1 MKINRLL
8 VFLCCLLPL
17 TSQGGD
23 LFNPAPSV
31 IESPRDDAAFARLT
45 TNSEGKTP
53 VVKNLDAAWIKTLA
67 DRGEPKL
74 YTKANS
80 KDFAYIGMPIG
91 GIGAGE
97 LYLSGDGRLWGWDIF
112 NTRCVGG
119 FPVELGLAYVSPHTV
134 GDPADITQ
142 TLVEQ
147 GFVLRTK
154 VGDKV
159 DTRTLDK
166 KGFADVEFSGQYPIG
181 KVSYSDPACPVQVKL
196 EAFSPYIPGSVK
208 DSSYPAT
215 IFNYT
220 LENTSA
226 DKVECTLGGWLE
238 NPIAR
243 TTRGLTPAILETK
256 ASRGVNYAMLGYSVA
271 TGPSKGANGFDII
284 NDFQTSQYK
293 PWKVEK
299 EAPPTDT
306 VGHAA
311 KEHWVNYS
319 VGSYFHGD
327 AKFPGKLISPS
338 FVIKRP
344 WLTFLISGGD
354 KVGTEGVNLVV
365 DGQVVQTATVQMREL
380 LHPVAW
386 DVKNLVGK
394 TAHVEITLIDSQFW
408 GHLAVYDIAQADQ
421 KAIAVPLEKQI
432 DAGSMG
438 FAAVRDATSNFIHA
452 GIQMVDDR
460 VFPEYPIGT
469 VEVIAQVNGPD
480 YPTACLDAPAAD
492 SAQVNTTDPNA
503 KLVGAVRRHVTLAPG
518 EKVTLSF
525 IVSWYFPNPMTL
537 GLQTSNSRQYGSRF
551 KSAQAVVEH
560 LATDFTRLTDATRQ
574 WNATWYDSTLPYWFL
589 DRTFLNA
596 STLATSTFYALS
608 DGRYYGYEGRYSCT
622 GTCTHV
628 YGYQQVMG
636 FLFPEI
642 ERNLREKVD
651 FVNGFG
657 MNPEGGIAMR
667 DEWDKNPPVDGQSG
681 IILRTYLAH
690 RMSADDSFLKRNYAS
705 VKKAANYLVNKYDAV
720 HAGILVGPQGNTMDA
735 AWYGNN
741 TWMSLYYQAAL
752 RATAEMADTCN
763 DGAYAKSLRVIADK
777 GRSFIESQLF
787 NGEYFIHQPDAAHPE
802 SPGTYNGCTLEELMG
817 QNWAYQVG
825 LGDIVDSAKA
835 HTALDSIW
843 KYDYTTDAGQYRNV
857 FKEGRWYANA
867 GEGGLIMCTFP
878 HGGEDTLKKGNTGF
892 SAYDNECWPGSE
904 YEITASMM
912 WEGQVDKALAEIKT
926 LQERFDGAKRNP
938 WNECECGSHYSRSMA
953 SYGVFTAACGFDYD
967 GPKGEMA
974 FAPRVQP
981 ENFKAAFTAA
991 EGWGSFSQKY
1001 NGAGLDASLD
1011 LRYGKLRLKTL
1022 SLVLP
1027 AGNLGRDA
1035 KVTSGGKEIPVTS
1048 HVTGNRISL
1057 AFHSDVIL
1065 TAGQALAVTI
1075 R

>member
-1 MKINRLL
+1 MKINGLF

-17 TSQGGD
+17 TSRGGD

-53 VVKNLDAAWIKTLA
+53 VVKNLDAAWIKALA
-67 DRGEPKL
+67 ERGEPTL

-134 GDPADITQ
+134 GDPNDITQ
-142 TLVEQ
+142 TVIEQ

-154 VGDKV
+154 AGDKT

-181 KVSYSDPACPVQVKL
+181 KVNYSDPACPVQVKL

-215 IFNYT
+215 ILNYT
-220 LENTSA
+220 LTNTSA

-243 TTRGLTPAILETK
+243 TTRGLTPVLLHAV
-256 ASRGVNYAMLGYSVA
+256 ASHTDKCTSLCFSA
-271 TGPSKGANGFDII
+271 TPATPPSGGFDII
-284 NDFQTSQYK
+284 NDFQTGKYR

-306 VGHAA
+306 TGHTAE
-311 KEHWVNYS
+311 EHWVNYS

-327 AKFPGKLISPS
+327 AKFPGKLISPP
-338 FVIKRP
+338 FVLKRP

-365 DGQVVQTATVQMREL
+365 DDKVVQTATVQMRGL

-386 DVKNLVGK
+386 DVKSLAGK
-394 TAHVEITLIDSQFW
+394 TAHVEITLVDSQFW

-432 DAGSMG
+432 DVGSMVLASMG
-438 FAAVRDATSNFIHA
+438 DPAQA
-452 GIQMVDDR
+452 
-460 VFPEYPIGT
+460 ET
-469 VEVIAQVNGPD
+469 VARVNGPD
-480 YPTACLDAPAAD
+480 YAKDCLYALDGDYAP
-492 SAQVNTTDPNA
+492 VNTSDPNA
-503 KLVGAVRRHVTLAPG
+503 KSVGAVRRRVTLAPG

-537 GLQTSNSRQYGSRF
+537 GLQTSNSRQYGARF
-551 KSAQAVVEH
+551 KSAQDVVEH
-560 LATDFTRLTDATRQ
+560 LATDFIRLTDATRQ

-642 ERNLREKVD
+642 EKNLREKVD

-657 MNPEGGIAMR
+657 MNAEGGIAMR

-690 RMSADDSFLKRNYAS
+690 RMSADDSFLKRNYAA

-763 DGAYAKSLRVIADK
+763 DGAYAKSLRGIADK

-787 NGEYFIHQPDAAHPE
+787 NGEYFIHQPDPAHPE

-825 LGDIVDSAKA
+825 LGDIVNPAKA
-835 HTALDSIW
+835 HTAINSIW
-843 KYDYTTDAGQYRNV
+843 KYDYTTDVSQYRNV

-953 SYGVFTAACGFDYD
+953 SYGVFTAAEGYDYD
-967 GPKGEMA
+967 GPKGTMA

-991 EGWGSFSQKY
+991 EGWGSFCQKY
-1001 NGAGLDASLD
+1001 NGTGLDASLD
-1011 LRYGKLRLKTL
+1011 LHYGKLRLKTL

-1027 AGNLGRDA
+1027 AGSLGKEA
-1035 KVTSGGKEIPVTS
+1035 KAASGGKEIPVTS

-1057 AFHSDVIL
+1057 TFSPEIQQ
-1065 TAGQALAVTI
+1065 TAGQTLEISI